1 MKFASS
7 HSVNIMEIFYS
18 FVFLFESLL
27 IDILL
32 FVCMLDLSSLSFI
45 ILSDVFG
52 GCRTLLH

>member
-32 FVCMLDLSSLSFI
+32 FVCMLDFSSLSFI
-45 ILSDVFG
+45 ISDVFG